1 MATSGR
7 TFLVTGG
14 TGGLGGAIASAFS
27 EEPGSTVVVT
37 GATQAEVDAGKA
49 DPRLAKT
56 RVELLDVRDNDAIV
70 ALIGTLDSLDVL
82 VNAAGVSSSPSD
94 FTPEG
99 FARTVDINLTGTAR
113 ACFAAKDLL
122 AASKG
127 NIINIASVQ
136 SFRGTGTGPAY
147 AASKGGVMLLT
158 QSLAIA
164 WGPEGIRVNAIAPG
178 FMDTPMTQNLIN
190 DPVRSERILNHV
202 PAGRWGEPE
211 DLVPGA
217 KFLAA
222 LESTF
227 VTGHTLPIDGGYL
240 TT

>member
-14 TGGLGGAIASAFS
+14 TGGLGGAIASGFAD
-27 EEPGSTVVVT
+27 EPGSTVIVT
-37 GATQAEVDAGKA
+37 GATQAEVDAGRA
-49 DPRLAKT
+49 DPRLSKA
-56 RVELLDVRDNDAIV
+56 RVELLDVRDNDAI
-70 ALIGTLDSLDVL
+70 ASLIGGLSSLDVL
-82 VNAAGVSSSPSD
+82 VNAAGVSSSPAD

-99 FARTVDINLTGTAR
+99 FARTVDINLNGTAR

-122 AASKG
+122 AASRG

-178 FMDTPMTQNLIN
+178 FMRTPMTTKLIE
-190 DPVRSERILNHV
+190 DPVRGKRIIDHTPV
-202 PAGRWGEPE
+202 GRWGEPE

-222 LESTF
+222 PESTF

>member
-1 MATSGR
+1 MSNSGR

-14 TGGLGGAIASAFS
+14 TGGLGGAIASAFA

-37 GATQAEVDAGKA
+37 GATQGEVDAGKA
-49 DPRLAKT
+49 DPRLSGT
-56 RVELLDVRDNDAIV
+56 RVELLDVRDDAAV
-70 ALIGTLDSLDVL
+70 AALIGSLDSLDVL
-82 VNAAGVSSSPSD
+82 VNAAGISSSPSD

-99 FARTVDINLTGTAR
+99 FARTIDINLTGTAR

-122 AASKG
+122 LASKG
-127 NIINIASVQ
+127 NIINFASIQ

-147 AASKGGVMLLT
+147 AASKAGVMLLT

-164 WGPEGIRVNAIAPG
+164 WGPDIRVNAIAPG

-190 DPVRSERILNHV
+190 DPVRSARILGHT
-202 PAGRWGEPE
+202 PAGRWGQPE
-211 DLVPGA
+211 DLVSGA
-217 KFLAA
+217 KFLAD
-222 LESTF
+222 SGF
-227 VTGHTLPIDGGYL
+227 VNGHTLPIDGGYL

>member
-1 MATSGR
+1 MADSGR

-27 EEPGSTVVVT
+27 DEPGATVIVT
-37 GATQAEVDAGKA
+37 GATQGEVDAGRA
-49 DPRLAKT
+49 DPRLSKA
-56 RVELLDVRDNDAIV
+56 RVELLDVRDDAAV
-70 ALIGTLDSLDVL
+70 HALIGSLERLDVL
-82 VNAAGVSSSPSD
+82 VNAAGVSSSPAD

-99 FARTVDINLTGTAR
+99 FARTIDINLNGTAR

-122 AASKG
+122 QASKG
-127 NIINIASVQ
+127 NIINFASVQ

-158 QSLAIA
+158 SSLAIG
-164 WGPEGIRVNAIAPG
+164 WGPDIRVNAIAPG

-190 DPVRSERILNHV
+190 DAVRSKKILDHT
-202 PAGRWGEPE
+202 PAGRWGVPD

-217 KFLAA
+217 KFLAST
-222 LESTF
+222 ESSF